1 MNRMADRENITKVI
15 TELEEEIHLAEYID
29 ETYADGVP
37 VSLLKN
43 ALDIIKK
50 QVPGVMTA
58 EEAKEYLS
66 GGDEERIPLYVEFY
80 FKCPWGIKW
89 TNENLMQN
97 IKGIT
102 AWGFNEYNTQ
112 CEFGWRVWT
121 IKPSPEQMAST
132 PWDVLPEVRKKWE
145 LDDEIADGI
154 GQTFSPD

>member
-1 MNRMADRENITKVI
+1 MADRENITKVI

-50 QVPGVMTA
+50 QVPRVMTV

-66 GGDEERIPLYVEFY
+66 GVDEERIPLYVEFY
-80 FKCPWGIKW
+80 LKCPLWIKW

-97 IKGIT
+97 TKGIT
-102 AWGFNEYNTQ
+102 AWEFNDYNTK
-112 CEFGWRVWT
+112 CECGWRVWT
-121 IKPSPEQMAST
+121 IKPSPELMAST
-132 PWDVLPEVRKKWE
+132 PWDVSPEVRKKWE